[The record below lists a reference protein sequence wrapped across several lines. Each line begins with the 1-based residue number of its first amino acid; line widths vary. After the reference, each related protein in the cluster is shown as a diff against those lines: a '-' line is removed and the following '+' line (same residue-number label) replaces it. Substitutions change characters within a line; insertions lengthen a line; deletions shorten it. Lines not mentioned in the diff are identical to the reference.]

1 MENITEEQQ
10 TPQEFLETLKEM
22 LEYHNSIMS
31 STSDPEVIRNELM
44 ADNAVML
51 RIVNNFLYGKHER
64 VIN

>member
-31 STSDPEVIRNELM
+31 STADPEVIRNELM